1 MSLYFG
7 TWVNRQ
13 RVAISLKFLL
23 DSLAH
28 EGSPVTPYVV
38 KTCVYCIVHPKGHA
52 FWELGVGCNG
62 GSWSGRSFGDVSFYL
77 VDIAFAVTSV
87 SINERL
93 GNLVVDLGFLA
104 FGLVSPER
112 LDDRLELR
120 LTLIGYFGAVEFE
133 EVVVYYY
140 Y

>member
-28 EGSPVTPYVV
+28 EGSPVSSDVV
-38 KTCVYCIVHPKGHA
+38 KSVVYCIVHPKRHA
-52 FWELGVGCNG
+52 SWVFGVGRLDG
-62 GSWSGRSFGDVSFYL
+62 FGSGRSFGDVSFYL
-77 VDIAFAVTSV
+77 VDIALAVSPV
-87 SINERL
+87 GIDERL

-104 FGLVSPER
+104 FGIVGHER
-112 LDDRLELR
+112 LDDRFELH
-120 LTLIGYFGAVEFE
+120 LTLVGNLGAVEFE